1 MPSQGQFSNTPPH
14 NTGAPSGSI
23 RVLFKNIN
31 GQPNIKAL
39 TVSNADLSGD
49 DIALSLNELDRIT
62 LPLSASGNISL
73 DINSITDRNGY
84 FFLDVEDKIINT
96 ISGSQDANI
105 SVSPFLTQPFF
116 YNNYNAIISN
126 AEKSE
131 ESFLKYDID
140 RSSGEPRPDNF
151 NAIAGHGEMVF
162 TMKYSDG
169 TGGVAEFISDADYDT
184 GSLNIVGSL
193 TSSVQEFINN
203 RDVDIKVLLPDLES
217 AISVPQVSVLT
228 LPDGL
233 GSYTHE
239 TLGLIAT
246 SSLEIEIDNSANFNS
261 NLVGAGGDR
270 RRVTIATQT
279 FDKGELNFTYNPTSI
294 SIDSGSMS
302 TGNIFVRLLQQTEI
316 NSLGDTTLARIPTLR
331 VRSFLSS
338 DTNSDVDFLYVGQYF
353 ADQQPYA
360 AKAPVQDSSYTDT
373 GLINARYNG
382 CKTDSA
388 DFGGI
393 EPAIS
398 ATTFEASVYRKD
410 AVYSDNFICSQSL
423 AERPTLETF
432 LFDGTGDLPTSGT
445 SDLGE
450 IISSSAFNSTA
461 GNATMNIISSTSDTS
476 TIIRGVPQD
485 LQTLS
490 IGEFLTFTSGSDSEI
505 VQVSNILNITATS
518 GTLTVT
524 SINGREIQVVRAQLG
539 TTALASFGQGT
550 TVTRFSGTRIFQID
564 GSRIIAA
571 NDKRLWIKDNRTI
584 VNTDDRGFV
593 TSTFTCTV

>member
-14 NTGAPSGSI
+14 NASAPSGSI

-31 GQPNIKAL
+31 GQPNVKAI
-39 TVSNADLSGD
+39 TVSNTDLSGD

-84 FFLDVEDKIINT
+84 FFLDVDDKIINA

-105 SVSPFLTQPFF
+105 AVSPFLTEPFF

-140 RSSGEPRPDNF
+140 RSSGQPRPDNF

-169 TGGVAEFISDADYDT
+169 TGGIAEFISDADYNT

-217 AISVPQVSVLT
+217 AIGVPQISVLEI
-228 LPDGL
+228 PFL

-246 SSLEIEIDNSANFNS
+246 SSLEIEIDNNANFNS
-261 NLVGAGGDR
+261 NIHPNGNR
-270 RRVTIATQT
+270 RRETIATQT
-279 FDKGELNFTYNPTSI
+279 FDKGELNFTYNPTSV
-294 SIDSGSMS
+294 SIASGSMT
-302 TGNIFVRLLQQTEI
+302 TGNVFVRLLQQTEI
-316 NSLGDTTLARIPTLR
+316 NSLVNTALARIPTLR
-331 VRSFLSS
+331 VRPFLSS

-353 ADQQPYA
+353 GDQQPYA

-398 ATTFEASVYRKD
+398 ATTFEAAIYRKD
-410 AVYSDNFICSQSL
+410 AVYSDNFICSQST

-432 LFDGTGDLPTSGT
+432 LFEGTGDLPTQQSST
-445 SDLGE
+445 LGE
-450 IISSSAFNSTA
+450 IITSSIYNTTA
-461 GNATMNIISSTSDTS
+461 GNAAANVIASGTDTS
-476 TIIRGVPQD
+476 TIVRGIPQD
-485 LQTLS
+485 LATLS
-490 IGEFLTFTSGSDSEI
+490 VGEFLSFTSASSEEI
-505 VQVSNILNITATS
+505 VQVSNILDVTITVGS
-518 GTLTVT
+518 STVGV
-524 SINGREIQVVRAQLG
+524 INVKELELVRGQLG
-539 TTALASFGQGT
+539 TSAQASFGQDT
-550 TVTRFSGTRIFQID
+550 VVTRFSGTRIFQID